1 MGDSPAAVLLRGV
14 IVRSPW
20 AASAEAAGWGR
31 WDTWD
36 CSGNL
41 DHTYDWTLGPDW
53 EGLRYAGVLTLGGC
67 YPSPSRGRVLGPQG
81 LYH

>member
-14 IVRSPW
+14 TVGSPW

-53 EGLRYAGVLTLGGC
+53 EGLRYAGVLTLGG
-67 YPSPSRGRVLGPQG
+67 VLPQS
-81 LYH
+81 